1 MEIEANFNKEKDPKQ
16 IIQSIPIDIEPQREL
31 DITLE
36 EKKIQI
42 SNQLLSDKNILFAQR
57 EKIN

>member
-1 MEIEANFNKEKDPKQ
+1 MEIEANFNNEKDPKQ